1 MAEDVGNIG
10 GLLTPREDY
19 VPRIQSAYGA
29 IIQNAPDYQY
39 FTAPLS
45 NLGNTT
51 ATYGGQNNLVV
62 APDTPIRVVN
72 NATGE
77 VIYSG
82 TGYEGAQAA
91 IDAASALSASAGNK
105 ANWDIQVVRPG
116 GQDFE
121 SVSTDRPNS
130 RTLGMLADIALPVA
144 ASFIPGVGPVL
155 GATLGSTASSV
166 AQGRSLKD
174 TLLRAGLTAATAG
187 LAKGIQ
193 GIPSG
198 ATDAAISAN
207 VNNAINTAYQAAQS
221 GALSA
226 LSPIYGAAAGGLA
239 GGAGSLAGSA
249 LSSLPSNLAAIDA
262 ASQAYLSNAGLN
274 AGSMVGA
281 GLDQFGNVVD
291 DTGAIV
297 VSGGSSSAV
306 PVVAPLAAA
315 AATTAAATSGSSAA
329 NAASDAAIS
338 QNTQNAVDTAYSNAQ
353 TGASDAL
360 KAAGYNGMG
369 AGPFVAGGAGAAA
382 GGGVFGTGLSL
393 AQLASITGI
402 GVDLLGNLIGGGG
415 GGEGA
420 TTPYTSPFGGGAT
433 LNLGGRVQVNPNIAD
448 YEKYGFGP
456 EAMFFS
462 QGQNIPYVPPVTT
475 APATSIAAK
484 TTTTGGATTT
494 TGGATTTTTTP
505 WTAPSGFTGVGPNT
519 KVGDKQ
525 VVDGKTYVWGGDGVG
540 WQWLATNNNG
550 QQVLMPGNG
559 ATNVSS
565 IDAMM
570 KSGVMRPAN
579 EAEMARLA
587 EIDRIMAEASAAET
601 AAEATKINPGTAYFN
616 IDTATADA
624 LGDRGLI
631 GDVMSIQEL
640 QQAMAARELT
650 DPNKFATN
658 LFQQIGEQ
666 YNKGVLN
673 IDQARAIQQ
682 QIQQEQAR
690 TGAST
695 QNMQNI
701 FNTAMQQY
709 KPLI

>member
-1 MAEDVGNIG
+1 MAEDIG
-10 GLLTPREDY
+10 ILSGLTPREDY
-19 VPRIQSAYGA
+19 VPNIQSAYGA

-274 AGSMVGA
+274 AGSMA
-281 GLDQFGNVVD
+281 GLGVDQFGNVID

-297 VSGGSSSAV
+297 ATAGGSSSVV
-306 PVVAPLAAA
+306 PVVGTLAAGGA
-315 AATTAAATSGSSAA
+315 AAATSGGGAGA

-402 GVDLLGNLIGGGG
+402 GVDLLGKLIGGGG
-415 GGEGA
+415 DEGA
-420 TTPYTSPFGGGAT
+420 TTPYTSPFGAGPTFAPAART
-433 LNLGGRVQVNPNIAD
+433 QINPNIAD

-462 QGQNIPYVPPVTT
+462 AGQTNPGAVA
-475 APATSIAAK
+475 AP
-484 TTTTGGATTT
+484 
-494 TGGATTTTTTP
+494 TTTTTTGATTGQTGVISQP
-505 WTAPSGFTGVGPNT
+505 RMTNTTNDDVTVPATTAPTLLPN
-519 KVGDKQ
+519 
-525 VVDGKTYVWGGDGVG
+525 
-540 WQWLATNNNG
+540 
-550 QQVLMPGNG
+550 M
-559 ATNVSS
+559 VSS
-565 IDAMM
+565 LGPTATSAQIEGAL
-570 KSGVMRPAN
+570 AN
-579 EAEMARLA
+579 AK
-587 EIDRIMAEASAAET
+587 T
-601 AAEATKINPGTAYFN
+601 AQEATKINPGTVYYN

-631 GDVMSIQEL
+631 GDVMSIQQL

>member
-1 MAEDVGNIG
+1 MAEDIG
-10 GLLTPREDY
+10 ILSGLTPREDY
-19 VPRIQSAYGA
+19 VPNIQSAYGA
-29 IIQNAPDYQY
+29 IIQNAPDYRY

-82 TGYEGAQAA
+82 KGYEGAQAA
-91 IDAASALSASAGNK
+91 IDAASALSSSAGNK

-281 GLDQFGNVVD
+281 GLDQFGNVID

-297 VSGGSSSAV
+297 VSGGSSSVV
-306 PVVAPLAAA
+306 PVVAPLAA

-338 QNTQNAVDTAYSNAQ
+338 QNTQNAVDTAYQNAQ

-360 KAAGYNGMG
+360 KAAGYEGMG

-382 GGGVFGTGLSL
+382 GGGGVFGTGLSL

-402 GVDLLGNLIGGGG
+402 GVDLLGKLIGGGG
-415 GGEGA
+415 DEGA
-420 TTPYTSPFGGGAT
+420 TTPYVSPFGAGPTFAPAART
-433 LNLGGRVQVNPNIAD
+433 QINPNIAD
-448 YEKYGFGP
+448 YERYGFGP

-462 QGQNIPYVPPVTT
+462 AGQANPGAV
-475 APATSIAAK
+475 ATPST
-484 TTTTGGATTT
+484 TTTTGTTTGQTGVISQPRMTNTTNDEVVVPATTT
-494 TGGATTTTTTP
+494 
-505 WTAPSGFTGVGPNT
+505 APTLLPN
-519 KVGDKQ
+519 
-525 VVDGKTYVWGGDGVG
+525 
-540 WQWLATNNNG
+540 
-550 QQVLMPGNG
+550 M
-559 ATNVSS
+559 VSS
-565 IDAMM
+565 LGPTATSAQIEGAL
-570 KSGVMRPAN
+570 AN
-579 EAEMARLA
+579 AK
-587 EIDRIMAEASAAET
+587 T
-601 AAEATKINPGTAYFN
+601 AQEATKINPGTVYYN

-631 GDVMSIQEL
+631 GDVMSIQQL

-650 DPNKFATN
+650 DPNKYATN
-658 LFQQIGEQ
+658 LFRQIGEQ
-666 YNKGVLN
+666 YNSGVLN

-690 TGAST
+690 AGAST
-695 QNMQNI
+695 DTMQNI

>member
-1 MAEDVGNIG
+1 MAEDIG
-10 GLLTPREDY
+10 ILSGLTPREDY
-19 VPRIQSAYGA
+19 IPKIQSAYGS

-51 ATYGGQNNLVV
+51 ATYGGQNNIVV

-82 TGYEGAQAA
+82 TGYEGAQKA
-91 IDAASALSASAGNK
+91 IDAASALSSSAGNK

-130 RTLGMLADIALPVA
+130 RTLGLLADIALPIA
-144 ASFIPGVGPVL
+144 GSFIPGVGPVL
-155 GATLGSTASSV
+155 GAALGSGASSV
-166 AQGRSLKD
+166 AQGRSLED
-174 TLLRAGLTAATAG
+174 TLMR
-187 LAKGIQ
+187 
-193 GIPSG
+193 
-198 ATDAAISAN
+198 AAI
-207 VNNAINTAYQAAQS
+207 
-221 GALSA
+221 
-226 LSPIYGAAAGGLA
+226 AAGGSYLGGQVLGKA
-239 GGAGSLAGSA
+239 GAGASSGSSAINADLIPNALSGLNFGSIASTAIPAGVGGAATNLTGDLLVTAIRNAAPSTTGSIVGTTVANAVPNAVNTSQ
-249 LSSLPSNLAAIDA
+249 PSTTKADTVTRDE
-262 ASQAYLSNAGLN
+262 Y
-274 AGSMVGA
+274 
-281 GLDQFGNVVD
+281 GNVVD

-297 VSGGSSSAV
+297 ATAGGK
-306 PVVAPLAAA
+306 APTNILPAALATGAAATAAA
-315 AATTAAATSGSSAA
+315 AANATGATTTAAEQAATRTSLTPEQSAA
-329 NAASDAAIS
+329 I
-338 QNTQNAVDTAYSNAQ
+338 T
-353 TGASDAL
+353 
-360 KAAGYNGMG
+360 
-369 AGPFVAGGAGAAA
+369 GGAGAATGA
-382 GGGVFGTGLSL
+382 GGVFGTGLSL

-402 GVDLLGNLIGGGG
+402 GVDLLGKLIGGGG
-415 GGEGA
+415 DEGA
-420 TTPYTSPFGGGAT
+420 TTPYTSPFGAGPTFAPAART
-433 LNLGGRVQVNPNIAD
+433 QINPNIAD
-448 YEKYGFGP
+448 YERYGFGP

-462 QGQNIPYVPPVTT
+462 AGQANPGAV
-475 APATSIAAK
+475 ATPST
-484 TTTTGGATTT
+484 TTTTGTTTGQTGVISQPRMTNTTNDEVVVPATTT
-494 TGGATTTTTTP
+494 
-505 WTAPSGFTGVGPNT
+505 APTLLPN
-519 KVGDKQ
+519 
-525 VVDGKTYVWGGDGVG
+525 
-540 WQWLATNNNG
+540 
-550 QQVLMPGNG
+550 M
-559 ATNVSS
+559 VSS
-565 IDAMM
+565 LGPTATSAQIEGAL
-570 KSGVMRPAN
+570 AN
-579 EAEMARLA
+579 AK
-587 EIDRIMAEASAAET
+587 T
-601 AAEATKINPGTAYFN
+601 AQEATKINPGTVYYN

-631 GDVMSIQEL
+631 GDVMSIQQL

-709 KPLI
+709 TPLI

>member
-402 GVDLLGNLIGGGG
+402 GVDLLGKLIGGGG
-415 GGEGA
+415 DEGA
-420 TTPYTSPFGGGAT
+420 TTPYTSPFGAGPTFAPAART
-433 LNLGGRVQVNPNIAD
+433 QINPNIAD

-462 QGQNIPYVPPVTT
+462 AGQTSPGAATT
-475 APATSIAAK
+475 SGTAGG
-484 TTTTGGATTT
+484 TTTGGTT
-494 TGGATTTTTTP
+494 TGGTTTGGTTTTTTTP
-505 WTAPSGFTGVGPNT
+505 WTAPPGFTGVGPNT

-540 WQWLATNNNG
+540 WQWQATNNNG
-550 QQVLMPGNG
+550 EQVLMPGNG

-631 GDVMSIQEL
+631 GDVMSIQQL

>member
-130 RTLGMLADIALPVA
+130 RTLGLLADIALPIA
-144 ASFIPGVGPVL
+144 GSFIPGVGPVL
-155 GATLGSTASSV
+155 GAALGSGASSV
-166 AQGRSLKD
+166 AQGRSLED
-174 TLLRAGLTAATAG
+174 TLMR
-187 LAKGIQ
+187 
-193 GIPSG
+193 
-198 ATDAAISAN
+198 AAI
-207 VNNAINTAYQAAQS
+207 
-221 GALSA
+221 
-226 LSPIYGAAAGGLA
+226 AAGGSYLGGQVLGKA
-239 GGAGSLAGSA
+239 GAGASSGSSAINADLIPNALSGLNFGSIASTAIPAGVGGAA
-249 LSSLPSNLAAIDA
+249 SNLTSDLVVNAI
-262 ASQAYLSNAGLN
+262 LN
-274 AGSMVGA
+274 AAPSTTGSIVGTTVA
-281 GLDQFGNVVD
+281 NAVPNAVNTSQPSTTKADTVTRDEYGNVVD

-297 VSGGSSSAV
+297 ATAGSK
-306 PVVAPLAAA
+306 APTNILPAALATGAAATAAA
-315 AATTAAATSGSSAA
+315 AANATGATTTAAETAATRTAPTAA
-329 NAASDAAIS
+329 ETAAL
-338 QNTQNAVDTAYSNAQ
+338 N
-353 TGASDAL
+353 
-360 KAAGYNGMG
+360 
-369 AGPFVAGGAGAAA
+369 AGAAGA
-382 GGGVFGTGLSL
+382 GGVFGTGLSL

-402 GVDLLGNLIGGGG
+402 GVDLLGKLIGGGG
-415 GGEGA
+415 DEGA
-420 TTPYTSPFGGGAT
+420 TTPYVSPFGAGPTFAPAART
-433 LNLGGRVQVNPNIAD
+433 QINPNIAD

-462 QGQNIPYVPPVTT
+462 AGQANPGAVA
-475 APATSIAAK
+475 AP
-484 TTTTGGATTT
+484 ATTT
-494 TGGATTTTTTP
+494 TAGTTTGQTGVISQPRMTNTTNDEVTVPATT
-505 WTAPSGFTGVGPNT
+505 APTLLPN
-519 KVGDKQ
+519 
-525 VVDGKTYVWGGDGVG
+525 
-540 WQWLATNNNG
+540 
-550 QQVLMPGNG
+550 M
-559 ATNVSS
+559 VSS
-565 IDAMM
+565 LGPTATSAQIEGAL
-570 KSGVMRPAN
+570 AN
-579 EAEMARLA
+579 AK
-587 EIDRIMAEASAAET
+587 T
-601 AAEATKINPGTAYFN
+601 AQEATKINPGTVYYN

-631 GDVMSIQEL
+631 GDVMSIQQL

-650 DPNKFATN
+650 DPNKYATN
-658 LFQQIGEQ
+658 LFRQIGEQ
-666 YNKGVLN
+666 YNSGVLN

-695 QNMQNI
+695 DAMQNI